1 MSRTARQALGYQE
14 LIAYLNGEC
23 SLEGA
28 IQLIQTRTRQFA
40 KRQHTWFRNLEECQ
54 PIEITGH
61 ETAEEVAARLLT
73 VNQPDWHTAC
83 NRLFVRERSVT
94 HPS

>member
-1 MSRTARQALGYQE
+1 MIEAGWVDEVRTLLERDQGLSRTARQALGYQE

-73 VNQPDWHTAC
+73 CESA
-83 NRLFVRERSVT
+83 
-94 HPS
+94 